1 MTTAPLTH
9 HEILERI
16 EPFVRRGRH
25 ADLAASDRIARR
37 IAFKAVEHAGDTPAS
52 PCLRDTLQLEQLRE
66 DHYRLTRVLSHPSGA
81 QARLVTEGAQPGE
94 LLARIECVAPWR
106 QVRTVGSFVIALRHR
121 LEASDGTPG
130 DAAML
135 VLTDAEAHGE
145 GPNAWLKLTLDVPSM
160 KGVSGEIKVFADA
173 ADGVDLPDDLLA
185 VQGRDWDCFR
195 RIIGGAEGWRSSVK
209 LRGSGAARRDD
220 AERKFEC
227 TVEHVAR
234 TLAEPP
240 ARFHERWTVARWQV
254 FMRRTIPLGV
264 CVGLIAGAAAVP
276 YMGIADDS
284 VIHMLLFNAPPLLL
298 VLFFSMRELPRIEVP
313 PLPARL
319 RAATWRSAR
328 NMQTG

>member
-1 MTTAPLTH
+1 MTTTPLTH
-9 HEILERI
+9 HEILELV

-25 ADLAASDRIARR
+25 PDLPVSDRVARR
-37 IAFKAVEHAGDTPAS
+37 IAFKALEHAGDTPGS
-52 PCLRDTLQLEQLRE
+52 PGLHDTLQLDHLRE
-66 DHYRLTRVLSHPSGA
+66 GRYRLTRVLAHPSGA

-94 LLARIECVAPWR
+94 LLARIECIAPWR
-106 QVRTVGSFVIALRHR
+106 QVRTVGNFVIAWRHR

-130 DAAML
+130 DAAKL
-135 VLTDAEAHGE
+135 VLTDAEARGE
-145 GPNAWLKLTLDVPSM
+145 CPNEWLKLTMDVPSM

-173 ADGVDLPDDLLA
+173 AEGVDLPDDMLA

-195 RIIGGAEGWRSSVK
+195 HIIGGAEGWRSNVK
-209 LRGSGAARRDD
+209 LRGSGEARSDD
-220 AERKFEC
+220 AEHKFEC
-227 TVEHVAR
+227 TIEHVAR

-240 ARFHERWTVARWQV
+240 ARFHERWTGARWRV
-254 FMRRTIPLGV
+254 FMRRMIPLGI
-264 CVGLIAGAAAVP
+264 CIGLIAGAAAVP

-313 PLPARL
+313 PLPSRL
-319 RAATWRSAR
+319 RAAAWRSSR